1 MPSKKSNKTAT
12 KRRSSSSVKK
22 TKKKSTVSKKTTTRS
37 FDHVAFFPILFAT
50 LIFWVLYRSIFNFP
64 VWFDETIGKAIFF
77 GLPVWLYVSIS
88 GMRSIPDTF
97 DFYKIKRGLLIG
109 IAVGG
114 LYGFIASILAII
126 QKGGQVEAASIFMAD
141 AFWQEFALAIFTGF
155 WETLFFYSFIMTV
168 IQDKYKSWPLL
179 NQILLV
185 ALIFVLFHIPNTIL
199 RFGGIAVM
207 QQIFILTLFAIGQ
220 GYLFASEK
228 NGYALTIS
236 QAIWGM
242 VLLVHF

>member
-1 MPSKKSNKTAT
+1 MPSKKT
-12 KRRSSSSVKK
+12 
-22 TKKKSTVSKKTTTRS
+22 KKTTKVTKKTAKKRS
-37 FDHVAFFPILFAT
+37 TPSYNHAAFFPILFAT
-50 LIFWVLYRSIFNFP
+50 LIFWVVYRSIFNFP

-77 GLPVWLYVSIS
+77 GLPVWLYISIS

-97 DFYKIKRGLLIG
+97 DFYKMKRGLLIG

-114 LYGFIASILAII
+114 IYGFVASLIAIM
-126 QKGGQVEAASIFMAD
+126 QHGGQVEAASLFMSD
-141 AFWQEFALAIFTGF
+141 SFWIEFALALLTGF
-155 WETLFFYSFIMTV
+155 WETLFFYSFVMLV

-185 ALIFVLFHIPNTIL
+185 AMIFMVFHIPNTIL
-199 RFGGIAVM
+199 RFGGMAVM
-207 QQIFILTLFAIGQ
+207 QQFFILTLFAIGQ
-220 GYLFASEK
+220 GYLFESEK
-228 NGYALTIS
+228 NGYALAIS